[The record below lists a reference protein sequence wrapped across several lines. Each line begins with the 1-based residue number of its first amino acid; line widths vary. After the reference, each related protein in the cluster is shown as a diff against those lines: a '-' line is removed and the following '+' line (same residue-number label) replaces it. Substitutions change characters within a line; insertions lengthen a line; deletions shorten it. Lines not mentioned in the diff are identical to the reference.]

1 MLYSDFTSRYV
12 TSWSTNLDLEPIAGH
27 ACLVL
32 GDEVG
37 ALLLGI
43 VGLRE
48 KHALVA
54 LSFLVGANAAW
65 LEPSDTISFL
75 FASKAYLV
83 LCLRRS
89 GVLEICA
96 HVGGGW
102 RCYPR
107 INYLSRGDAPMAP
120 STYLKTLCGCVLWR
134 EGENCLEIRLGKTRA
149 NFWRR
154 RCHPMPNR
162 RLLAFPP
169 PPSRCRD

>member
-1 MLYSDFTSRYV
+1 MLYSDFTSPYV
-12 TSWSTNLDLEPIAGH
+12 TSRSTDLDLEAIAGH

-54 LSFLVGANAAW
+54 LGFLVGANAAR
-65 LEPSDTISFL
+65 LELSETIDFL

-102 RCYPR
+102 RCCHR
-107 INYLSRGDAPMAP
+107 ISYLSRDDAPMAP
-120 STYLKTLCGCVLWR
+120 STYLKTLCGCVLWC
-134 EGENCLEIRLGKTRA
+134 EGALLRNRLGKTRA

-154 RCHPMPNR
+154 RCHLMPHR

>member
-1 MLYSDFTSRYV
+1 MLYSDFTSPHV
-12 TSWSTNLDLEPIAGH
+12 TSRSTDLDLEPIASH

-54 LSFLVGANAAW
+54 LGFLVGANAAW
-65 LEPSDTISFL
+65 LKLSESIDFL
-75 FASKAYLV
+75 SASKTYLV

-89 GVLEICA
+89 RVLEICA

-102 RCYPR
+102 RCYLALVICVAAMLQWHLPR
-107 INYLSRGDAPMAP
+107 
-120 STYLKTLCGCVLWR
+120 T
-134 EGENCLEIRLGKTRA
+134 
-149 NFWRR
+149 
-154 RCHPMPNR
+154 
-162 RLLAFPP
+162 
-169 PPSRCRD
+169 

>member
-1 MLYSDFTSRYV
+1 VLYSDFTSPYV
-12 TSWSTNLDLEPIAGH
+12 TSRSTDLDLEPIAGH

-54 LSFLVGANAAW
+54 LGFLVGANAAW
-65 LEPSDTISFL
+65 LGLSETIDFL
-75 FASKAYLV
+75 ASKAYLV

-89 GVLEICA
+89 GVLEVCA

-102 RCYPR
+102 RCY
-107 INYLSRGDAPMAP
+107 
-120 STYLKTLCGCVLWR
+120 
-134 EGENCLEIRLGKTRA
+134 
-149 NFWRR
+149 
-154 RCHPMPNR
+154 
-162 RLLAFPP
+162 LALVI
-169 PPSRCRD
+169 